1 MIAAA
6 SVDLQSLT
14 TGAGPLV
21 FAVIA
26 SYLLGSIPAA
36 YIAGKSKGIDL
47 RKHGSGN
54 LGATNVIR
62 VLGTKVGLLVFAFD
76 MAKGAVPVLLFPGWV
91 TAAQGPIG
99 DPVIVGIICGIA
111 AIVGHVRP
119 IYLKFGRGGKG
130 VATAAGVFLALAPV
144 QTLLT
149 LIVFAVVLLSSGFV
163 SLGSLTSGAIL
174 PVLLALTV
182 GVRSPVFAISVAVAA
197 FVFWTHRANI
207 ARLRSGEEHRF
218 GKRGV
223 PAKRPAATLAI
234 SLIIV
239 LAVLIAARIG

>member
-6 SVDLQSLT
+6 RVDLQSLT
-14 TGAGPLV
+14 TSAGPLV
-21 FAVIA
+21 VAIVA

-76 MAKGAVPVLLFPGWV
+76 MAKGAAPVLLFPRWV
-91 TAAQGPIG
+91 ASAAGPIA

-111 AIVGHVRP
+111 AIIGHVRP

-130 VATAAGVFLALAPV
+130 VATAAGVFLALAPL

-149 LIVFAVVLLSSGFV
+149 LIVFAVVLLSSGYV
-163 SLGSLTSGAIL
+163 SLGSLTSGLML
-174 PVLLALTV
+174 PVLLGLTI
-182 GVRSPVFAISVAVAA
+182 GVRSPVFAIIRMRMSSPRESRP
-197 FVFWTHRANI
+197 RACC
-207 ARLRSGEEHRF
+207 
-218 GKRGV
+218 
-223 PAKRPAATLAI
+223 
-234 SLIIV
+234 
-239 LAVLIAARIG
+239 

>member
-1 MIAAA
+1 MTPLFGAAI
-6 SVDLQSLT
+6 V
-14 TGAGPLV
+14 
-21 FAVIA
+21 A

-36 YIAGKSKGIDL
+36 YIAGRSRGIDL

-62 VLGTKVGLLVFAFD
+62 VLGSRIGLLVFGFD
-76 MAKGAVPVLLFPGWV
+76 MAKGVVPVLVFARWV
-91 TAAQGPIG
+91 PAAAIPLRDG
-99 DPVIVGIICGIA
+99 PVIVAICCGLA

-130 VATAAGVFLALAPV
+130 VATASGVFLALAPV

-163 SLGSLTSGAIL
+163 SLGSLTSAAIL
-174 PVLLALTV
+174 PVLLGITL
-182 GVRSPVFAISVAVAA
+182 GVRSPVFVLSVLVAL

-207 ARLRSGEEHRF
+207 VRLRNGEEHRF

-234 SLIIV
+234 SLVIV
-239 LAVLIAARIG
+239 LAVLIAARFA